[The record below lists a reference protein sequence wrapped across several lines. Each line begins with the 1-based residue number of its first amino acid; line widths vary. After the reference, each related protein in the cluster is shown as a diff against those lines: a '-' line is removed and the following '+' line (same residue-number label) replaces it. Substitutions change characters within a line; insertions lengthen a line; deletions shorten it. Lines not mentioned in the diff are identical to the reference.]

1 MIVYVESNFV
11 LELAFLQEEHESCS
25 AILGL
30 SESGKIRLVLP
41 AFSIGEPYEAW
52 VRRSKQRRDLHEQLR
67 MAIHELSR
75 SGPYHEA
82 SDEFRELTNLLIR
95 SGEEEKHRLDDA
107 LEKILQNV
115 EIIPAFTRMKR
126 GFAGQSKDVDL
137 DIIRNAI
144 TFQKSLDLS
153 PQDSIVYASL
163 LAHLTTESGEL
174 RCFITKNY
182 KDFANPDIEDQLT
195 AHGCKLLTKFVNG
208 LGYIRSQ
215 L

>member
-115 EIIPAFTRMKR
+115 EIIPI
-126 GFAGQSKDVDL
+126 DL

-174 RCFITKNY
+174 RCFITKNS
-182 KDFANPDIEDQLT
+182 KDLRTRISKIN
-195 AHGCKLLTKFVNG
+195 
-208 LGYIRSQ
+208 
-215 L
+215 